1 MYQPPAFR
9 ETRVDVLHA
18 LIRTH
23 PLGLLICTGE
33 DGPLANPLPFLL
45 DTSADEKATLRA
57 HMARANPAWRAIS
70 ERPDVSV
77 LVVFQGPQAYVT
89 PSWYETKKLTG
100 KVVPTWNY
108 AVVQA
113 RGRATVTEDP
123 EWLRAQVASLT
134 DTHESDRPNRWTVD
148 DAPNTF
154 IDAQIKGIVGVSVE
168 VADLQGKWKMSQNR
182 PVEDREGV
190 AAGYNEEENR
200 PMEALVRKYGDLGE
214 S

>member
-33 DGPLANPLPFLL
+33 DGPLADPLPFLL
-45 DTSADEKATLRA
+45 DTSADGKATLRA

-113 RGRATVTEDP
+113 RGRATVNEDP
-123 EWLRAQVASLT
+123 EWLRAQVANLT
-134 DTHESDRPNRWTVD
+134 DTHESDRPDRWTVG

>member
-1 MYQPPAFR
+1 M
-9 ETRVDVLHA
+9 
-18 LIRTH
+18 
-23 PLGLLICTGE
+23 
-33 DGPLANPLPFLL
+33 
-45 DTSADEKATLRA
+45 
-57 HMARANPAWRAIS
+57 
-70 ERPDVSV
+70 
-77 LVVFQGPQAYVT
+77 T

-113 RGRATVTEDP
+113 RGRATINDDP
-123 EWLRAQVASLT
+123 EWLRTQIANLT
-134 DTHESDRPNRWTVD
+134 DTHESDRTDRWTVD

-190 AAGYNEEENR
+190 AAGYNEEENQ